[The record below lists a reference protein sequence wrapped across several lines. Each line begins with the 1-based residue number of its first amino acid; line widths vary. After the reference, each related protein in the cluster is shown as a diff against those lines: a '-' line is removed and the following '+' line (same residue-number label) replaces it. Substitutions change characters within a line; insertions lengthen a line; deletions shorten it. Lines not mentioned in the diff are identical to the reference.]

1 MAKEDITQRTIKGI
15 IRRIRSNSSIT
26 DYNKKLVTEDLIE
39 WLKAAGGNSGNGSDP
54 KTIAK
59 YLYSMERMLSFL
71 PKHVDFNKITK
82 QQMLKAIAALNSSN
96 YADWT
101 KSMVRTVLKTFYRH
115 FYGDDIML
123 PPVVGFIKST
133 RPRNQINGA
142 DLLSE
147 QEVLMVIKKL
157 RNPRD
162 QSAIAVMYDL
172 ALRSGEMQI
181 KVRDVNLSE
190 GYVFI
195 DGKTGRRKAWLSS
208 FGIPFLSAYLNSVP
222 DKKPDDWLWSDYR
235 GEMLT
240 AAALRMAFKRA
251 CKEAKLEKPRIWL
264 YMLRHSRVTSW
275 INRGVPMS
283 AIKKQIGHT
292 PGSTIAESTYSH
304 LVDADVKE
312 HILAAA
318 GDQVKTEPEPIVLK
332 GWTCGYCN
340 RLNGATAKY
349 CSGCGRPRDIGIALQ
364 SEKLQEAAIKS
375 VIDSKYIDELVS
387 KYVEEKLKGKKG
399 KN

>member
-387 KYVEEKLKGKKG
+387 KYVEEKLKEKKG
-399 KN
+399 K